1 MKAKKNIIHYKPLP
15 VHHIVQQVLNA
26 KMNGKEVACVAAN
39 LKNSMIGPELNQAFE
54 QLFRTSD
61 KYKRLLWGNLFPHT
75 VGELGEGNSYFFR
88 SQSVFSDINWV
99 YVQVKNYK
107 KEISDFIAYRDE
119 VERFILLGYFDAA
132 LASLDKLKSKL
143 GVSVWYYEMK
153 LLIYS
158 YSGHDEKAIEMLS
171 DINREKND
179 AKHGFV
185 PFLLSYLFKRCS
197 LSYSAYAYDA
207 ELENRFKMNR
217 NDFQRDRYIYY
228 LFRLN
233 QYKMKDREDLSPV
246 LVMEATNSLID
257 RYISLVNILR
267 SSFVNTED
275 VVAQS
280 AFAGFATKL
289 YRKVPDKMLTPL
301 VAFSNKG
308 ALQNAYYE
316 KNFIEVLDCYYSGD
330 YNTCIQ
336 HCRDYILSN
345 PSNLDILKIYC
356 RSLLATNTRYSAIV
370 GNRDSIANKITFHIY
385 NLMTD
390 TENLESLRHLYQI
403 NKNIYGLSL
412 STSLDYYLSVINNEN
427 SHEYQ
432 KYLSLY
438 TFDPMFCNIYQDIEA
453 RNGYINDGL
462 RLLGSSVVLQ
472 YQLARNSEDIGAF
485 TSVVKYIRDIDS
497 AEISYNNGNF
507 EMSLNLW
514 KDILNDY
521 DGKLPIVQNAIDY
534 IYRCYVHLEE
544 RQKAISF
551 YVNKFLQ
558 GKAYVSLIDTTALV
572 NQLYKDKYKKGVK
585 NGIDLQLFVFLNAKE
600 DERKSAVLERFCAYK
615 DVEKASDLITELEN
629 EPDKKK
635 VEFYLYLLA
644 SEDILRHTL
653 YITSTS
659 AMLDEQQK
667 IAQYLTSLKSSPY
680 YETYS
685 LLQQE
690 ILDSMIVYQNI
701 KKVDESKIFVNQSA
715 LMKYEFIE
723 YEDLYLQFK
732 QQMKL
737 SASTNNYYIV
747 NTVDV
752 NAGNSNDATI
762 IGAPVKFTSKTFIDS
777 ACQLF
782 TVIRDKFLMSKFG
795 LKTDL
800 STRIRQGVLED
811 VLRSGFDSLHLLL
824 SMQNNRYVPIHY
836 WQSQYGLSPQ
846 EQIELM
852 KPLERFSMGVN
863 HTIDQFKE
871 NALQIKVS
879 EEDKGLFDYTMTS
892 DDMCYATV
900 YADSNAKDFD
910 EFCYILMEY
919 LLKKTNQCLVSVRSE
934 LTCNAKADLTNL
946 VDNLD
951 KDIQQFA
958 GKHYFKDLCA
968 AVSGAR
974 TEVNQKIA
982 QIEKWFYLQD
992 AKFDD
997 FSLIQQ
1003 MHAVWEITSKMYP
1016 NIKTSI
1022 NFKGDCNDVIIQS
1035 AYFIHISDILT
1046 IFFNNMFSYSKPGN
1060 PRIFDM
1066 GLVREND
1073 NIIIHLENEINEPE
1087 DVLNEKFTAML
1098 QSDSRLQQEGH
1109 SGLVKVKKII
1119 KYDLGCEQ
1127 NELSIKAQNGKC
1139 IVDVSINTQSICK

>member
-1 MKAKKNIIHYKPLP
+1 MNFGEYSCRYTNPTYPL
-15 VHHIVQQVLNA
+15 
-26 KMNGKEVACVAAN
+26 
-39 LKNSMIGPELNQAFE
+39 
-54 QLFRTSD
+54 
-61 KYKRLLWGNLFPHT
+61 
-75 VGELGEGNSYFFR
+75 
-88 SQSVFSDINWV
+88 
-99 YVQVKNYK
+99 
-107 KEISDFIAYRDE
+107 
-119 VERFILLGYFDAA
+119 IL
-132 LASLDKLKSKL
+132 
-143 GVSVWYYEMK
+143 
-153 LLIYS
+153 
-158 YSGHDEKAIEMLS
+158 
-171 DINREKND
+171 
-179 AKHGFV
+179 
-185 PFLLSYLFKRCS
+185 
-197 LSYSAYAYDA
+197 
-207 ELENRFKMNR
+207 
-217 NDFQRDRYIYY
+217 
-228 LFRLN
+228 
-233 QYKMKDREDLSPV
+233 
-246 LVMEATNSLID
+246 
-257 RYISLVNILR
+257 
-267 SSFVNTED
+267 
-275 VVAQS
+275 
-280 AFAGFATKL
+280 
-289 YRKVPDKMLTPL
+289 
-301 VAFSNKG
+301 
-308 ALQNAYYE
+308 
-316 KNFIEVLDCYYSGD
+316 
-330 YNTCIQ
+330 
-336 HCRDYILSN
+336 
-345 PSNLDILKIYC
+345 
-356 RSLLATNTRYSAIV
+356 
-370 GNRDSIANKITFHIY
+370 
-385 NLMTD
+385 
-390 TENLESLRHLYQI
+390 
-403 NKNIYGLSL
+403 
-412 STSLDYYLSVINNEN
+412 NNEKR
-427 SHEYQ
+427 HVYQ
-432 KYLSLY
+432 KFLSAY
-438 TFDPMFCNIYQDIEA
+438 TFDPMFCYIYTDIEDKNA
-453 RNGYINDGL
+453 YINDGQ
-462 RLLGSSVVLQ
+462 RLVGSSLVLQ
-472 YQLARNSEDIGAF
+472 YQLARNSEDVSTC
-485 TSVVKYIRDIDS
+485 TSVVKYIRDIDA

-514 KDILNDY
+514 TDILKDY
-521 DGKLPIVQNAIDY
+521 DEKLPIVQNAIDY
-534 IYRCYVHLEE
+534 IYRCHVHLDEK
-544 RQKAISF
+544 QKAISF

-572 NQLYKDKYKKGVK
+572 NQLYKDKYKKGVT

-615 DVEKASDLITELEN
+615 DVKKASDLITELEN

-667 IAQYLTSLKSSPY
+667 IALDLTSLKNSPY
-680 YETYS
+680 YETYCS
-685 LLQQE
+685 LHQE

-723 YEDLYLQFK
+723 YEDLYHQFK

-752 NAGNSNDATI
+752 NAENSNDTTI
-762 IGAPVKFTSKTFIDS
+762 IEAPVRFTSKTFIDS

-782 TVIRDKFLMSKFG
+782 NVIREKFLTSKFG
-795 LKTDL
+795 LKTYL
-800 STRIRQGVLED
+800 STRIRHGVLEG

-846 EQIELM
+846 EQTELM

-879 EEDKGLFDYTMTS
+879 EEDNGLFDYTMTS

-900 YADSNAKDFD
+900 LADTKAKDFD
-910 EFCYILMEY
+910 EFCYYLMEY
-919 LLKKTNQCLVSVRSE
+919 LLNKTNQCLVSVRSE
-934 LTCNAKADLTNL
+934 LTCNAKVNLTNL
-946 VDNLD
+946 VENLD

-1003 MHAVWEITSKMYP
+1003 MYVVWEITSKMYP

-1022 NFKGDCNDVIIQS
+1022 NFKGNDNDVVIQS
-1035 AYFIHISDILT
+1035 AYFIHISDLLT

-1066 GLVREND
+1066 GLVREDD
-1073 NIIIHLENEINEPE
+1073 NIIIHLENEIYETE
-1087 DVLNEKFTAML
+1087 DVLNEKFKDML
-1098 QSDSRLQQEGH
+1098 QSYSRLQQEGR

-1127 NELSIKAQNGKC
+1127 NELSIKAENGKC
-1139 IVDVSINTQSICK
+1139 IVDVSINTLSICK